1 MIVAIVAR
9 SVLNARRAA
18 AEAAKQQQLS
28 VRASPPVVALA
39 SPSPHRSLPT
49 DEQPDVPVAPRR
61 RGHATKDENG
71 KWQPTAP
78 YPNGFAKAP
87 PDTQFK
93 PGGKGGP
100 GRPKGSVSHDALMQK
115 HLKQKREV
123 SVGGRRQKV
132 ATRELLVMSMVKAA
146 LEGKDKHARSYAL
159 ASSERLYPS
168 REVNDNGATAPAL
181 SASDALSLVE
191 YEQELRERIRAEV
204 LEEMRRERE
213 ASAGDAL

>member
-18 AEAAKQQQLS
+18 AEAAEAAKQEQLS

-49 DEQPDVPVAPRR
+49 DEQADAQVAPRR

-78 YPNGFAKAP
+78 YPNGFARTPA
-87 PDTQFK
+87 DTRFK

-115 HLKQKREV
+115 HLKQ
-123 SVGGRRQKV
+123 
-132 ATRELLVMSMVKAA
+132 
-146 LEGKDKHARSYAL
+146 
-159 ASSERLYPS
+159 
-168 REVNDNGATAPAL
+168 
-181 SASDALSLVE
+181 
-191 YEQELRERIRAEV
+191 
-204 LEEMRRERE
+204 
-213 ASAGDAL
+213 